1 MFTKSLIAAA
11 AIASVVSFASAPAQA
26 ETNVDFNVG
35 FGFGDF
41 GPGYGGGGYGPD
53 YGGGYGMDGGYPG
66 YGHHGHHPRPRPLEY
81 GVSCGG
87 GRDIVREAGFRHVT
101 AYDCSAPTY
110 GYKAW
115 RDGDLY
121 KVKVSYNGRIISVRP
136 IW

>member
-1 MFTKSLIAAA
+1 M
-11 AIASVVSFASAPAQA
+11 
-26 ETNVDFNVG
+26 
-35 FGFGDF
+35 
-41 GPGYGGGGYGPD
+41 
-53 YGGGYGMDGGYPG
+53 
-66 YGHHGHHPRPRPLEY
+66 HY

-87 GRDIVREAGFRHVT
+87 GRDIVRSAGFRHVT

-115 RDGDLY
+115 RDGDLF

>member
-26 ETNVDFNVG
+26 ETNVDFN
-35 FGFGDF
+35 FGIGLGDF
-41 GPGYGGGGYGPD
+41 GPGYGYGDGYDFEGGYGRP
-53 YGGGYGMDGGYPG
+53 
-66 YGHHGHHPRPRPLEY
+66 GHHPRPRPMRY
-81 GVSCGG
+81 GVSCGE
-87 GRDIVREAGFRHVT
+87 GRNLVREAGFRRVT

-115 RDGDLY
+115 RHGDLF

>member
-26 ETNVDFNVG
+26 ETNVDFNIGLG
-35 FGFGDF
+35 FGGF
-41 GPGYGGGGYGPD
+41 GPD
-53 YGGGYGMDGGYPG
+53 YGYEGDYPYHGFHGY
-66 YGHHGHHPRPRPLEY
+66 PRPRPSHY

-87 GRDIVREAGFRHVT
+87 GREVVRSAGFRRVT
-101 AYDCSAPTY
+101 AFDCSAPTY

-121 KVKVSYNGRIISVRP
+121 RVKVSYTGRIISVRP

>member
-1 MFTKSLIAAA
+1 MFKKSLIAAA
-11 AIASVVSFASAPAQA
+11 ALATVVSLAAVPAKA

-35 FGFGDF
+35 FGFGGFGPDY
-41 GPGYGGGGYGPD
+41 GPGYGDGYDDDFPD
-53 YGGGYGMDGGYPG
+53 YGYY
-66 YGHHGHHPRPRPLEY
+66 HHPRPRPIHY
-81 GVSCGG
+81 GVSCGQ
-87 GRDIVREAGFRHVT
+87 GRDIVRSAGFRHVT

>member
-1 MFTKSLIAAA
+1 MFTKSLIAAV
-11 AIASVVSFASAPAQA
+11 AIASVVSFAAAPAQA

-35 FGFGDF
+35 FGFGGFGPDY
-41 GPGYGGGGYGPD
+41 GPGYGFEGDYPD
-53 YGGGYGMDGGYPG
+53 YGRH
-66 YGHHGHHPRPRPLEY
+66 GHHGHPRPRPIEY

-136 IW
+136 VW

>member
-26 ETNVDFNVG
+26 ETNVDFNFG
-35 FGFGDF
+35 FGLGDF
-41 GPGYGGGGYGPD
+41 GPGYGGGGYG
-53 YGGGYGMDGGYPG
+53 GGYGFDDGFPG
-66 YGHHGHHPRPRPLEY
+66 YGYHGHHGHPRPRPIEY
-81 GVSCGG
+81 DVSCGG
-87 GRDIVREAGFRHVT
+87 GRDIVRSAGFRHVT